1 MSRES
6 SEPERLL
13 KARRA
18 YAQSIST
25 LSVMQI
31 RNNPGNCLIAR
42 AKKFRRKSFRAAKSA
57 GCATFEAVPRRLSR
71 NPRRISAMK

>member
-6 SEPERLL
+6 SQPERLL

-57 GCATFEAVPRRLSR
+57 GCAAFEAVPRRYRANLR
-71 NPRRISAMK
+71 QISAME

>member
-18 YAQSIST
+18 YARLIST

-31 RNNPGNCLIAR
+31 PNIRGNCLIAR
-42 AKKFRRKSFRAAKSA
+42 AKKFRGKSFGAATSA
-57 GCATFEAVPRRLSR
+57 GCVAFSAVPRRYGA